1 MSTQLG
7 VIGIYVWTGEPVKSQ
22 SALNL
27 QCIEFEGGLKEGV
40 LSVSVCVF
48 VCVIIFLVFLRIVVK
63 VPQKC

>member
-40 LSVSVCVF
+40 LSVCVF
-48 VCVIIFLVFLRIVVK
+48 VCVIIFLVFLRI
-63 VPQKC
+63 PQ